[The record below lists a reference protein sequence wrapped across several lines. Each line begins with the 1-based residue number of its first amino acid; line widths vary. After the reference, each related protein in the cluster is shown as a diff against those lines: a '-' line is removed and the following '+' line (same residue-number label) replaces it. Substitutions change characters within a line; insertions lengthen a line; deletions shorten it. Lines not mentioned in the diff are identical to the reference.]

1 MPGYS
6 LAVIQYSEDGGF
18 EFLLSKPHRSGAFVS
33 GVQKLAQNF
42 AAELLTQ
49 RGSVRFD
56 PSYGSRFPGELRGYN
71 MISLDDIHG
80 VLARGIHDVVTN
92 IRSRER
98 MTDTADEMLADAAIL
113 DLRQQLDR
121 VVVSIR
127 IVTEAG
133 SSLVVRLPI
142 ELMENDRVGTER

>member
-6 LAVIQYSEDGGF
+6 LAVIQYSEENGF
-18 EFLLSKPHRSGAFVS
+18 EFLLSKPHRSGAYVS
-33 GVQKLAQNF
+33 GTQKLAQNF

-56 PSYGSRFPGELRGYN
+56 PAYGSRFPGELRGYN
-71 MISLDDIHG
+71 MISLNDMHG

-98 MTDTADEMLADAAIL
+98 MTDTPDEMLADAAIT
-113 DLRQQLDR
+113 DLRQQLDH
-121 VVVSIR
+121 VIVSIR

-133 SSLVVRLPI
+133 NSLVVRLPV
-142 ELMENDRVGTER
+142 ELTEEDHVGT